1 MAGPAHH
8 DTAQPI
14 QARLPD
20 SRTLVTSHPD
30 DERLFATVREQLHT
44 AVLGDILDQLGRRHQ
59 FLSPEIR
66 PVDPS
71 WTLVGRAMPVLI
83 ADVFGAQERPFGRL
97 TEALDQLEP
106 GEVYLARSGRLAC
119 SAWGELLTATAR
131 MRGAAGAVIDGYHR
145 DTSRILPQ
153 KWPVFSRGG
162 YSQDAGIRASVTDYR
177 VPVEIDGVAVSPGDL
192 VVADVDGVL
201 IVPRDIEAEAIER
214 ATDKAATENSVR
226 ASIEQGM
233 SSTQALA
240 KFGVL

>member
-1 MAGPAHH
+1 M
-8 DTAQPI
+8 
-14 QARLPD
+14 
-20 SRTLVTSHPD
+20 TSHPD
-30 DERLFATVREQLHT
+30 DELVFATVREQLHT
-44 AVLGDILDQLGRRHQ
+44 AALGDILDQLGRPHQ
-59 FLSPEIR
+59 FLPPDIR

-83 ADVFGAQERPFGRL
+83 SDVFGHQERPFGRL

-145 DTSRILPQ
+145 DTARILPQ

-162 YSQDAGIRASVTDYR
+162 YSQDAGIRASVRDYR
-177 VPVEIDGVAVSPGDL
+177 VPVEIDGVLVSPGDL

-201 IVPRDIEAEAIER
+201 IVPRDMEAEAIER
-214 ATDKAATENSVR
+214 AVAKAATENSVR

-233 SSTQALA
+233 SSTHALA